1 MVLLLLLIVVV
12 STEFPRINTRCN
24 ASVFATLSIAEKYL
38 TTLDSTLDGN
48 RLRAEILVI

>member
-12 STEFPRINTRCN
+12 STDFPRINTRWK

-48 RLRAEILVI
+48 KLQIEILVI